1 MRGLPVETEGGLAS
15 VPDVYNAGNAAFPLE
30 VALQA
35 IAGTTGRAP
44 SSGYSPPFCPAD

>member
-1 MRGLPVETEGGLAS
+1 VRGLPVETEGGLAS
-15 VPDVYNAGNAAFPLE
+15 VPDVYNAGNAAPLE

-35 IAGTTGRAP
+35 IVGTTGRAP